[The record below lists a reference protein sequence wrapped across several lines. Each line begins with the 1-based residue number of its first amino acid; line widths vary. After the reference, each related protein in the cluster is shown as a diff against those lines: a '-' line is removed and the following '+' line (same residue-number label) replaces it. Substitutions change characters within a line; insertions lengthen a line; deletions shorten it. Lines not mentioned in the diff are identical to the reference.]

1 MDLLD
6 GEPQLEAG
14 NLLAQVKAVLLDPS
28 PEEDAEDEELEEEAE
43 DVQTELSE
51 ALAAADEARNIK
63 EEPPEP
69 EHEFSASPFG
79 RPQKIG
85 R

>member
-1 MDLLD
+1 
-6 GEPQLEAG
+6 
-14 NLLAQVKAVLLDPS
+14 VKAVLLDPA
-28 PEEDAEDEELEEEAE
+28 PEEDVEDEDETE

-51 ALAAADEARNIK
+51 ALAATVETRNIK

-69 EHEFSASPFG
+69 EHEFSTSPFG

>member
-1 MDLLD
+1 M
-6 GEPQLEAG
+6 
-14 NLLAQVKAVLLDPS
+14 KAVLLDPS
-28 PEEDAEDEELEEEAE
+28 PEEDGEDVENEEEAE
-43 DVQTELSE
+43 DVQTDLSE
-51 ALAAADEARNIK
+51 ALAATVETRNIK

-69 EHEFSASPFG
+69 EHEFSTSPFG

>member
-1 MDLLD
+1 
-6 GEPQLEAG
+6 
-14 NLLAQVKAVLLDPS
+14 VKAVLLDPS
-28 PEEDAEDEELEEEAE
+28 PEEDGEDVENEEEAE
-43 DVQTELSE
+43 DVQTDLSE
-51 ALAAADEARNIK
+51 ALAATVETRNIK

-69 EHEFSASPFG
+69 EHEFSTSPFG

>member
-1 MDLLD
+1 M
-6 GEPQLEAG
+6 
-14 NLLAQVKAVLLDPS
+14 AQVKAVLLDPT
-28 PEEDAEDEELEEEAE
+28 PEEDVEDEEEEAE
-43 DVQTELSE
+43 DVQTDLSE
-51 ALAAADEARNIK
+51 ALAATDEARHIK

>member
-1 MDLLD
+1 
-6 GEPQLEAG
+6 
-14 NLLAQVKAVLLDPS
+14 LAQVKAVLLDPA
-28 PEEDAEDEELEEEAE
+28 PEEDVEDEEEAE

-51 ALAAADEARNIK
+51 ALATADEARNIK

-69 EHEFSASPFG
+69 ENEFSTSPFG

>member
-1 MDLLD
+1 
-6 GEPQLEAG
+6 
-14 NLLAQVKAVLLDPS
+14 VKAVLLDPS
-28 PEEDAEDEELEEEAE
+28 PEEDVENEEEAEDGEEAE
-43 DVQTELSE
+43 DVQTDLSE
-51 ALAAADEARNIK
+51 ALAATVETRNIK

-69 EHEFSASPFG
+69 EHEFSTSPFG

>member
-1 MDLLD
+1 M
-6 GEPQLEAG
+6 
-14 NLLAQVKAVLLDPS
+14 KAVLLDPA
-28 PEEDAEDEELEEEAE
+28 PEEDVEDEDETE

-51 ALAAADEARNIK
+51 ALAATVETRNIK

-69 EHEFSASPFG
+69 EHEFSTSPFG

>member
-28 PEEDAEDEELEEEAE
+28 PEEDAEDEEEEAE

-51 ALAAADEARNIK
+51 ALAAADDARNIK

-69 EHEFSASPFG
+69 EHEFSTSPFG